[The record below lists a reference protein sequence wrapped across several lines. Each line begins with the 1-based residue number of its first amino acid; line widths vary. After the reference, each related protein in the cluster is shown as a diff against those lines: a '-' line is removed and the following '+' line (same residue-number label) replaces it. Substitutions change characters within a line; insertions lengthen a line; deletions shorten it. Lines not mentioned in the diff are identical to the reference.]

1 MHFDCCQVWL
11 YCSAIHQAEAEIK
24 LNQRLWGVTL
34 RMQLW
39 DQAVRLEL
47 SLVLNPTGCVPFSDL
62 MQLHYTES
70 CRLQAGDKYLF
81 ADVPML
87 CVACSSVV
95 DLLRMTLTAFSRR
108 VLPQADLGSG
118 LLFGSDWRRL
128 LLLHSPAE
136 PLYHKYLTV
145 SFASGLL
152 CTSSPTPPCL
162 SFSYCKS
169 V

>member
-1 MHFDCCQVWL
+1 M
-11 YCSAIHQAEAEIK
+11 
-24 LNQRLWGVTL
+24 
-34 RMQLW
+34 
-39 DQAVRLEL
+39 
-47 SLVLNPTGCVPFSDL
+47 LNPTGCVPYLDP

-152 CTSSPTPPCL
+152 CMSSPTPPCL

-169 V
+169 VLGEDIRLSPTPLASTLTLFHHQLSLLLWTWWSRYDALTAPCQ